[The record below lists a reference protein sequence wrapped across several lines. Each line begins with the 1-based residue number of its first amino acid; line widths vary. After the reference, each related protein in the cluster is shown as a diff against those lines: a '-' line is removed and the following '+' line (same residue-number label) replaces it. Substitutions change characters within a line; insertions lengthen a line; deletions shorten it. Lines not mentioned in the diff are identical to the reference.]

1 MENEDGAS
9 KKTKP
14 MLERQL
20 LLPGFTEKMEGI
32 EGADTTPSP
41 RSSLS
46 GVTSLMFKLPNYEL
60 KRMKSELRA

>member
-1 MENEDGAS
+1 
-9 KKTKP
+9 
-14 MLERQL
+14 MLERQ

-32 EGADTTPSP
+32 EGTDTMPSP

>member
-20 LLPGFTEKMEGI
+20 LPGFTEKMEGI
-32 EGADTTPSP
+32 EGTDTMPSP